1 MRQNKNSSKF
11 PLQWY
16 ISLGLHDKADN
27 TLQRPRQPGFIQ
39 HTFTDERNR
48 TESNQVQP
56 CPDPFT
62 PVTAITV
69 IPYKHSSFHKMLQK
83 NSQNERLHRDTS
95 PGKPKFYCCTFTCKN
110 RILFLPHCPTLPFNS
125 SLLNVLC
132 NSIIFHTVT
141 FFPKSLG
148 PKCVSSVCLII
159 FGKLQDIRPKA
170 TSWHWLTESTVQ
182 KQKPYEPF

>member
-1 MRQNKNSSKF
+1 MRQNKSSSTF

-27 TLQRPRQPGFIQ
+27 TLQRPRQPGFTQ
-39 HTFTDERNR
+39 HTFTDDRNR
-48 TESNQVQP
+48 TESNQAQP

-69 IPYKHSSFHKMLQK
+69 IPYKQIHSSFHKILQK
-83 NSQNERLHRDTS
+83 NQQNETCLET
-95 PGKPKFYCCTFTCKN
+95 PKFYCCTFTCKN

-148 PKCVSSVCLII
+148 PKCVSSVRLII
-159 FGKLQDIRPKA
+159 FGKLQDIVPNTA
-170 TSWHWLTESTVQ
+170 SWHWLTEFTVQ